1 MVFHKKSNIPSYKR
15 HFKMLK
21 QITRKE
27 IEWKLL
33 TDCLSI
39 FLRTGTTFGLF
50 HSDGNFPFLK
60 HYLKIILSVLQIK
73 GPHIFNM
80 RILFMSCL
88 LVLFS
93 CGLSIKIS
101 WLEKFIRDS
110 KSLGLFV
117 ITSGSLFGVLIKKNC
132 VEKELKKFS
141 FVFQINNKFIFMI
154 KMLDTWCFFIV

>member
-1 MVFHKKSNIPSYKR
+1 MIVIDRSLINFFANR
-15 HFKMLK
+15 
-21 QITRKE
+21 
-27 IEWKLL
+27 
-33 TDCLSI
+33 DNVC
-39 FLRTGTTFGLF
+39 LF

-101 WLEKFIRDS
+101 
-110 KSLGLFV
+110 
-117 ITSGSLFGVLIKKNC
+117 
-132 VEKELKKFS
+132 
-141 FVFQINNKFIFMI
+141 
-154 KMLDTWCFFIV
+154 